1 MKTYKELQKGA
12 FDALKTEFGY
22 TNIHQ
27 VPKIDKIIVASGTAK
42 RARTNYDIHKIV
54 SGRLAKITGQKPA
67 ERKAR
72 LSIAGFKLRAGDL
85 VGYMVTLRGVRKESF
100 FDKLVNIVLPRT
112 KDFRGIDSKSIDAMG
127 NMTFGIKEHTV
138 FPETGEEDLKDV
150 FGLQLTLVTTA
161 KTKAEAVAYLTY
173 LGFPFKK
180 EIVKTK

>member
-27 VPKIDKIIVASGTAK
+27 VPKLDKIIIAAGTAK
-42 RARTNYDIHKIV
+42 RARTNYDFHKLV
-54 SGRLAKITGQKPA
+54 NGRLALITGQKPA

-72 LSIAGFKLRAGDL
+72 MSIAGFKLRTGDL
-85 VGYMVTLRGVRKESF
+85 VGYMVTLRGLRKESF

-150 FGLQLTLVTTA
+150 FGLQITMVTTA
-161 KTKAEAVAYLTY
+161 SSKKEAIAYLTY

-180 EIVKTK
+180 VVVKAK